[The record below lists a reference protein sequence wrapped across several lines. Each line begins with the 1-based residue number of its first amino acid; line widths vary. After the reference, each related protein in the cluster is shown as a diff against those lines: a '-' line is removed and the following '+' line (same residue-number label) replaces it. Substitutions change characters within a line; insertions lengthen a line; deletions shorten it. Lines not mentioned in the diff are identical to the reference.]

1 MSVHPTALEK
11 NIGSNERTNM
21 NQLVMQVVLAVGSWP
36 GILMGWMSGYRGQGR
51 IPQPLAGI
59 ITNLGP
65 LIMIAP
71 WIAMPLLAQ
80 PRLVGS
86 GRTIVFIIGI
96 LLLAAAALII
106 IWATPFIFPAA
117 KKGGD
122 ELDPEF
128 LVVKGPY
135 RWVRHAQYLGGVLGL
150 IGWALLRG
158 GFYSI
163 LFSPISYLLFRFEA
177 YLEENRVLE
186 PKFGAEFQQFKKRV
200 PAAILGRVGTIILLV
215 AYLAIVSLV
224 VFGKV
229 TIG

>member
-1 MSVHPTALEK
+1 MSMHPIALEK
-11 NIGSNERTNM
+11 NIGSSGRTNM

-86 GRTIVFIIGI
+86 GRTIVFILGI

-117 KKGGD
+117 KMGGD

-150 IGWALLRG
+150 IGWVFCAAVFIRSCLAQSAIC
-158 GFYSI
+158 YSV
-163 LFSPISYLLFRFEA
+163 SKHTWKKTA
-177 YLEENRVLE
+177 CWNRSLGPNFNNLKSGYQQQFLGVLE
-186 PKFGAEFQQFKKRV
+186 PSFFSSLTWLSF
-200 PAAILGRVGTIILLV
+200 LWLYLV
-215 AYLAIVSLV
+215 R
-224 VFGKV
+224 
-229 TIG
+229 